1 MSGVRI
7 GHAADREARRTR
19 LLHQFRRRLSRAAML
34 LALGAA
40 AGMLYGALGIAG
52 LAPDSDGAAYAY
64 PLPTDTPVPVPSSAY
79 PVFLPSMVSD

>member
-1 MSGVRI
+1 M
-7 GHAADREARRTR
+7 
-19 LLHQFRRRLSRAAML
+19 LHQFRQRLSCAAML
-34 LALGAA
+34 LTLGAA

-64 PLPTDTPVPVPSSAY
+64 PLPTDTLVPAPPSSAY